1 MKDGIIKGT
10 GTSRKIYANLPATYE
25 EFRMMAAQSNIFMD
39 VLFNAD
45 GWQQQPDF
53 LNRRNLL
60 QGSTAALLGLPDTA
74 VPDDALRSIGRLSGS
89 VGNEYVW
96 SKSGTVQI
104 PVEGESTTLDVGP
117 NTTFYHSKMVE
128 YDNNLKKYVLV
139 NPEKISTYF
148 SPEPSIIND
157 LLLSFNAEYVTSP
170 NFVFT
175 QDVCVFHV
183 SGYPN
188 SQCVTKCLFAKVIQG
203 EKTESF
209 GYVNS
214 PNKNAYPPDE
224 PDGFEYEYLFRIG
237 ELSKKASIVTGRYT
251 GNGETEK
258 TLTFNK
264 LPSFLVVT
272 TASPNL
278 VASSGSWIFWIPGV
292 TRSNTA
298 NSSNPFAYTNIEVS
312 GNSIKL
318 IGQASGLEVD
328 DIAAL
333 AFNYKDRTYHYFY
346 VV

>member
-1 MKDGIIKGT
+1 MKDGIIKGI
-10 GTSRKIYANLPATYE
+10 GASRRIYAHLPATYE
-25 EFRMMAAQSNIFMD
+25 EFRMQAANGTLEMD
-39 VLFNAD
+39 VLFNAL
-45 GWQQQPDF
+45 GWSQQPDF
-53 LNRRNLL
+53 LNRKNLL
-60 QGSTAALLGLPDTA
+60 QGSTANLYGLTDDA
-74 VPDDALRSIGRLSGS
+74 VPNDALYAIGRLNSGL
-89 VGNEYVW
+89 GNEFMW
-96 SKSGTVQI
+96 SRTGTEYT
-104 PVEGESTTLDVGP
+104 PKLSPALTES
-117 NTTFYHSKMVE
+117 E
-128 YDNNLKKYVLV
+128 YEAGAQLQYSQNVVYNKELSAFELV
-139 NPEKISTYF
+139 NPEVATISDTNADYSF
-148 SPEPSIIND
+148 LNDKYIQSDSKTVEYCLSTNSGEYLVVNSKRIIGADENI
-157 LLLSFNAEYVTSP
+157 N
-170 NFVFT
+170 
-175 QDVCVFHV
+175 
-183 SGYPN
+183 
-188 SQCVTKCLFAKVIQG
+188 CLQ
-203 EKTESF
+203 
-209 GYVNS
+209 YVNS
-214 PNKNAYPPDE
+214 PDETAYPPN
-224 PDGFEYEYLFRIG
+224 PSDGYDYALLGKLGAAAHPI
-237 ELSKKASIVTGRYT
+237 TGSYT